1 MEPLLL
7 IVTGVV
13 ISLLA
18 GFFWHD
24 KKRMDIEERLDFLN
38 KYINVLVKDNDDLH
52 SRIRKLE
59 AKVSDQKEIIS
70 KLRNCVNKLAFHT
83 NFPKSKL
90 V

>member
-1 MEPLLL
+1 MEPLLA
-7 IVTGVV
+7 ITIGVV

-38 KYINVLVKDNDDLH
+38 SYINVLVKDNDDLN
-52 SRIRKLE
+52 SKIRKLE
-59 AKVSDQKEIIS
+59 VQVSVQKEIIS
-70 KLRNCVNKLAFHT
+70 KLRDGVNKLAFHT
-83 NFPKSKL
+83 NFPKSRI